1 MHTAPPRSESRESPA
16 TSPDSAAPA
25 DPESPDAAPDAEVS
39 HTPSAP
45 GNPGL
50 SPSPDPAVDSDG
62 SPRFSRALLAL
73 TAAATIAVAPLA
85 ASAIGPA
92 DSGQSAHSVP
102 VYLISRIS
110 HDIGHND
117 WAFQGQNA
125 GRVDWVVSYLAL
137 GLFWLIIA
145 LWMRTRVRRSAKNAA
160 AEEPSLAEVR
170 KLRLWRHVLIAAWS
184 VEALVGLLTLGAG
197 AYAAWT
203 STPLGPAVLRA
214 ADLCSPWWSCVAAIL
229 VVARAERSTTAFRAT
244 LGYALLLVIVLL
256 IPAPG
261 PDAVKVLLLALP
273 AAIPALMTADPAPS
287 GARDLRRNAVAAG

>member
-1 MHTAPPRSESRESPA
+1 MTP
-16 TSPDSAAPA
+16 
-25 DPESPDAAPDAEVS
+25 DPEHPGLA
-39 HTPSAP
+39 PSA
-45 GNPGL
+45 G
-50 SPSPDPAVDSDG
+50 SPLASDG

-92 DSGQSAHSVP
+92 DSGQSAHSIP

-125 GRVDWVVSYLAL
+125 GRVDWVVSYVAL

-145 LWMRTRVRRSAKNAA
+145 LWIRTRIRKYDKMTSAASADMGVSRSQ
-160 AEEPSLAEVR
+160 
-170 KLRLWRHVLIAAWS
+170 LRLWRHVLIAAWS
-184 VEALVGLLTLGAG
+184 VEAVAGLLTLGAG
-197 AYAAWT
+197 VYAAWT

-229 VVARAERSTTAFRAT
+229 VVARTERSTTAFRAV
-244 LGYALLLVIVLL
+244 LAYAALLAIVLL
-256 IPAPG
+256 IPLPG
-261 PDAVKVLLLALP
+261 PDAVKVLLLAVP
-273 AAIPALMTADPAPS
+273 AAVPALMTAAPATVGS
-287 GARDLRRNAVAAG
+287 GARDVRRDAVAAG